1 MLNVVLKRPIP
12 TKNRQLFLHIND
24 DILGFGWQDM
34 KAAEKRVMKESLGLD
49 PDEDSDLEEED
60 AVWDPLSEF
69 AEDAVLP
76 LHPGVGVGRCRE

>member
-1 MLNVVLKRPIP
+1 
-12 TKNRQLFLHIND
+12 
-24 DILGFGWQDM
+24 M

-76 LHPGVGVGRCRE
+76 LHPGVGVGRCRV

>member
-1 MLNVVLKRPIP
+1 
-12 TKNRQLFLHIND
+12 
-24 DILGFGWQDM
+24 M

-69 AEDAVLP
+69 AEDAVSTLN
-76 LHPGVGVGRCRE
+76 PGVGVGVGCR